1 MEKKHLLE
9 VTTLKTEMKQ
19 QKEKDA
25 KKILELSTKLKASED
40 QIKADKKKLEEAK
53 NKQKALKAAAEKE
66 LAGESVHRVYGSTV
80 VDISISPSSFKPV
93 SLFLSRISCH
103 VSPLF

>member
-9 VTTLKTEMKQ
+9 ITTLKTEMKQ

-40 QIKADKKKLEEAK
+40 QIKADKKKIRRS
-53 NKQKALKAAAEKE
+53 QK
-66 LAGESVHRVYGSTV
+66 
-80 VDISISPSSFKPV
+80 
-93 SLFLSRISCH
+93 
-103 VSPLF
+103 